1 MPTIDIHHSH
11 ALGKPACR
19 NAVDAIARD
28 LSARFQLGSMTWSE
42 DTLSF
47 TRPGV
52 AGSLTVSDIDAHVQ
66 VKLDPLLGLM
76 RPVIEAQIRR
86 QLREHLG

>member
-66 VKLDPLLGLM
+66 VSWT
-76 RPVIEAQIRR
+76 RCWA
-86 QLREHLG
+86 